1 MALTYGFYNSQ
12 DGDRK
17 YDAVQMSSIFDGI
30 IEDGIFQSIG
40 TAMAVTA
47 STGKT
52 VVVGVG
58 RAWFDHT
65 WTLNDSGYPI
75 ELPESEVLL
84 DRIDAVVLEVD
95 ASVAVRA
102 NSFKV
107 VEGSPASSPQRPSLI
122 DNETTHQH
130 ALAYILRRAGTEEV
144 TQADITNVIGT
155 SETPYVTG
163 PLSIITADAMLA
175 QWQSEFDQWFES
187 LEDTLSGDVA
197 ANLANQIMQKVDKT
211 SVIDDLDE
219 IAATTEEGYVA
230 GALAVKDLNSKKA
243 IYEKANLSNPDQI
256 AYRIGNTFV
265 LQGTQIFPNV
275 SGEYFRAWRRSELI
289 ESFKTAFPYLADKVS
304 LDNTSY
310 FNFAVAVT
318 NGDAGA
324 QTTHF
329 YCPEYWAG
337 SYDAWYVYA
346 YPNLSGRLRINYEIK
361 FYFEVD

>member
-65 WTLNDSGYPI
+65 WTLNDSGHPI

-107 VEGSPASSPQRPSLI
+107 VEGAPASNPQRPSLVN
-122 DNETTHQH
+122 NETTHQH
-130 ALAYILRRAGTEEV
+130 ALAYILRKAGTEEV

-211 SVIDDLDE
+211 SVIDNLDE

-230 GALAVKDLNSKKA
+230 GALAVKDLNSKISQSQQGKFVIPGGLKIFWGEGQTSA
-243 IYEKANLSNPDQI
+243 SPDE
-256 AYRIGNTFV
+256 AGVCYATV
-265 LQGTQIFPNV
+265 PFPEPFSDTNYLFICQRWV
-275 SGEYFRAWRRSELI
+275 SHAHTYKE
-289 ESFKTAFPYLADKVS
+289 
-304 LDNTSY
+304 N
-310 FNFAVAVT
+310 N
-318 NGDAGA
+318 
-324 QTTHF
+324 
-329 YCPEYWAG
+329 
-337 SYDAWYVYA
+337 VYA
-346 YPNLSGRLRINYEIK
+346 YLGNEVGAAHAGSPKPNQPFRWVAIGY
-361 FYFEVD
+361 

>member
-65 WTLNDSGYPI
+65 WTLNDSGHPI

-107 VEGSPASSPQRPSLI
+107 VEGAPASNPQRPSLVN
-122 DNETTHQH
+122 NETTHQH
-130 ALAYILRRAGTEEV
+130 ALAYILRKAGTEEV

-230 GALAVKDLNSKKA
+230 GALAVKDLNSKTPDVYYEEVALHYYNGSYMTGTVNVGKQFTGRPVQVTS
-243 IYEKANLSNPDQI
+243 IYQDGYPTTQTWNISATRVDAS
-256 AYRIGNTFV
+256 GNTTIWAY
-265 LQGTQIFPNV
+265 GANYV
-275 SGEYFRAWRRSELI
+275 SGHVMNVLVRCE
-289 ESFKTAFPYLADKVS
+289 TDP
-304 LDNTSY
+304 T
-310 FNFAVAVT
+310 
-318 NGDAGA
+318 
-324 QTTHF
+324 
-329 YCPEYWAG
+329 
-337 SYDAWYVYA
+337 
-346 YPNLSGRLRINYEIK
+346 
-361 FYFEVD
+361 

>member
-95 ASVAVRA
+95 ASVGTRA

-107 VEGSPASSPQRPSLI
+107 VEGSPSSSPQRPSLV

-130 ALAYILRRAGTEEV
+130 ALAYILRKAGTEEV

-230 GALAVKDLNSKKA
+230 GALAVKDLNSNIKNWIGPSLLKNRNSNIGGA
-243 IYEKANLSNPDQI
+243 DENTIRVAQNNYLKLIVFSGQCYTLSSDLPVGSIIGYLPDDFAGPSTQIIVSGCAYLRPGNGADIRRSMQFTINPDKSLRVHGDTWG
-256 AYRIGNTFV
+256 A
-265 LQGTQIFPNV
+265 GTTGSF
-275 SGEYFRAWRRSELI
+275 SGTI
-289 ESFKTAFPYLADKVS
+289 CMAD
-304 LDNTSY
+304 
-310 FNFAVAVT
+310 
-318 NGDAGA
+318 
-324 QTTHF
+324 
-329 YCPEYWAG
+329 W
-337 SYDAWYVYA
+337 
-346 YPNLSGRLRINYEIK
+346 
-361 FYFEVD
+361 

>member
-47 STGKT
+47 STGRT

-95 ASVAVRA
+95 ASVGVRA
-102 NSFKV
+102 NSFKI
-107 VEGSPASSPQRPSLI
+107 VEGTPASSPQRPSLV

-130 ALAYILRRAGTEEV
+130 ALAYILRKAGTEEV

-230 GALAVKDLNSKKA
+230 GALAVKDLNSKIPKYIGQAGYNGSVPIADIPAGTELLIVAECA
-243 IYEKANLSNPDQI
+243 ISAGSRSSFSWSVIKQESGTCHYMDGFTYSQN
-256 AYRIGNTFV
+256 YRG
-265 LQGTQIFPNV
+265 
-275 SGEYFRAWRRSELI
+275 
-289 ESFKTAFPYLADKVS
+289 
-304 LDNTSY
+304 
-310 FNFAVAVT
+310 AVAITVT
-318 NGDAGA
+318 TDSVS
-324 QTTHF
+324 F
-329 YCPEYWAG
+329 W
-337 SYDAWYVYA
+337 DAWTQFLEGQVSISKSSNNIKVY
-346 YPNLSGRLRINYEIK
+346 SK
-361 FYFEVD
+361 

>member
-1 MALTYGFYNSQ
+1 MAITYGFYNSQ

-17 YDAVQMSSIFDGI
+17 YNAVQMSSIFDGI

-107 VEGSPASSPQRPSLI
+107 VEGAPASNPQRPSLVN
-122 DNETTHQH
+122 NETTHQH
-130 ALAYILRRAGTEEV
+130 ALAYILRKAGTEEV

-230 GALAVKDLNSKKA
+230 GALAVKDLNSKRTVLYDTPISGEPKTYALDKSANGYDALEIHVRNNNDYGGVFTVKA
-243 IYEKANLSNPDQI
+243 SGLGEQYPLS
-256 AYRIGNTFV
+256 FV
-265 LQGTQIFPNV
+265 LSMFPP
-275 SGEYFRAWRRSELI
+275 SGM
-289 ESFKTAFPYLADKVS
+289 
-304 LDNTSY
+304 
-310 FNFAVAVT
+310 
-318 NGDAGA
+318 
-324 QTTHF
+324 
-329 YCPEYWAG
+329 
-337 SYDAWYVYA
+337 
-346 YPNLSGRLRINYEIK
+346 SGRDASIWCQSSRFQLSSDGMTITSVRSVQVKVGVSPSQSNTACLFIEKVVGIK
-361 FYFEVD
+361 Y